1 MRRLILVVTLALALT
16 LGLATSATAAAPPSA
31 NCTGEF
37 ASTYGGPE
45 FGPFVARSAQGFHE
59 LGMNLGQG
67 AIGPASSGDACEL
80 YYPMPPY

>member
-1 MRRLILVVTLALALT
+1 MRRLILVVSLAGSLAI
-16 LGLATSATAAAPPSA
+16 GLVGSAGAAGPSA

-59 LGMNLGQG
+59 LGTSLGQA
-67 AIGPASSGDACEL
+67 AIGPASSGNACEL